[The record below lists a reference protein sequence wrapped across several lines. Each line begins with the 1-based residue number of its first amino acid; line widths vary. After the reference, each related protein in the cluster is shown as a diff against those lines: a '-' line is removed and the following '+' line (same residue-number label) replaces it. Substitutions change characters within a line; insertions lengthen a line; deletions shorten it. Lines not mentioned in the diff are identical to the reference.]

1 MTAVGVATEQ
11 RHCDV
16 AVIGGGPAG
25 STAAALLSLLAGD
38 VYARSPIGPSLLVFK
53 ALYYLLSLADPRFAL
68 RAWRRRRSSLRE
80 TANAGA

>member
-1 MTAVGVATEQ
+1 MTAVGVATEKK
-11 RHCDV
+11 HCDV

-25 STAAALLSLLAGD
+25 STAAALLSLLA
-38 VYARSPIGPSLLVFK
+38 FK
-53 ALYYLLSLADPRFAL
+53 ALYDLLSLADPRVAL